1 MTKANVIMEV
11 RKVDGRTCVI
21 GIRGEINASAENIL
35 MDAYT
40 QASSEGASNIIL
52 DFSGLEYMNSS
63 GIGLLVTLLIRA
75 NRQKQRLLAAGLSEH
90 YRQIFEL
97 TRLNEAITIYSTEGE
112 AVAAL
117 SSPVR

>member
-1 MTKANVIMEV
+1 MSKASVTMNA
-11 RKVDGRTCVI
+11 RKVNDRVSVI
-21 GIRGEINASAENIL
+21 EIQGEINAYAENAL

-40 QASSEGASNIIL
+40 QASSFGASNIIL
-52 DFSGLEYMNSS
+52 DFGGLTYMNSS

-97 TRLNEAITIYSTEGE
+97 TRLNEAISIYPTEDE
-112 AVAAL
+112 ALTAVGF
-117 SSPVR
+117 PVH